1 MAVSILCLAS
11 ASTRPSLQP
20 EKLNFPT
27 SHNPFV
33 TYSHS
38 RAQQPLAAS
47 WIFPLCQ
54 LLLFANSLSQT
65 SSQEVRIKTEV
76 SFQIS
81 SKMAKLRDLPSI
93 FCKIST
99 NKLVTRL
106 LCLTYFQT
114 LVASPTCFPEILE
127 AVLLPALLLLRASG
141 FELLQID
148 SGLFATEER

>member
-1 MAVSILCLAS
+1 M
-11 ASTRPSLQP
+11 
-20 EKLNFPT
+20 
-27 SHNPFV
+27 
-33 TYSHS
+33 
-38 RAQQPLAAS
+38 AAS

-99 NKLVTRL
+99 NKLVTWL